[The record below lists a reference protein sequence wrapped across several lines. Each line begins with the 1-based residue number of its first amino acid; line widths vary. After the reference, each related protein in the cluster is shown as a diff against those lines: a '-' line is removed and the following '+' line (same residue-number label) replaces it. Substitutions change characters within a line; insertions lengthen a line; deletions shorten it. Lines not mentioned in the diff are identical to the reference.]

1 MKLPLQITWRRLQQS
16 DAIEAAIRKRAE
28 QLSNF
33 YDHIMSCRVM
43 VEAPH
48 SHHRKGNL
56 YHIRLD
62 IGVPGGE
69 IVVNRDPAA
78 HGSHEDVY
86 VAIRDAFDAAKRQLQ
101 DYARRQRGDV
111 KTHEAHLHA
120 KVLRVFPEQGYGFLL
135 TPDKREVYFERNSL
149 INGDFGFLNPGTEV
163 LYIEEQ
169 GNKGPQARQ
178 VTIGKHHMET

>member
-1 MKLPLQITWRRLQQS
+1 
-16 DAIEAAIRKRAE
+16 
-28 QLSNF
+28 
-33 YDHIMSCRVM
+33 M

-56 YHIRLD
+56 YHIRVD

-69 IVVNRDPAA
+69 IVANRDPAA
-78 HGSHEDVY
+78 NGAHEDVY

-111 KTHEAHLHA
+111 KTHEVRLHA
-120 KVLRVFPEQGYGFLL
+120 TVLRVFPEQGYGFLL
-135 TPDKREVYFERNSL
+135 TPDKREIYFERNSL
-149 INGDFGFLNPGTEV
+149 IDVDFDFLDPGTEV
-163 LYIEEQ
+163 LYIEEY
-169 GNKGPQARQ
+169 GNEGPQARQ